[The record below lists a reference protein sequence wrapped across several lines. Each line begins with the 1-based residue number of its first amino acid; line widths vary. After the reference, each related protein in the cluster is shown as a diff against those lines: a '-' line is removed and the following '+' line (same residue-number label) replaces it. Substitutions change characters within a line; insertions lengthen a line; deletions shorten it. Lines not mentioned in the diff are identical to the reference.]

1 MGAASAAWD
10 RADDSEAAADRHK
23 CPFEALSRFL
33 SARGLRY
40 MWRAAISGGGAE
52 GTMQQRWGLPI
63 VAWPSR
69 LRPNYWDG
77 VALPLVLGSVVLL
90 AWASRQMGAPY
101 RLGQALAISLDPRY
115 LPEYGLRTV
124 LRMALALAASL
135 AFSLAYAAFA
145 AKSRRAEKLL
155 IPVLDILQ
163 SVPILGFLSIT
174 VTGFIALF
182 PGSLM
187 GYECAAIFAIFTSQ
201 AWNMTFSLYQSFI
214 GVPQDL
220 REAARMYHLSP
231 WQSFWQL
238 EVPFATP
245 QLIWN
250 MMMSVS
256 GGWFFVVASEAI
268 SVNGQ
273 DVKLPGIGS
282 YIALAIEQRDL
293 AAVGYAILAMLVLIL
308 IYDQLLFRPLLAW
321 AQRFK
326 VEAVTQ
332 DEIEPPWFLIMLQ
345 RARLFDVM
353 RSVFDEAAALLSRLA
368 RRAAPRRA
376 GAHRLRFGAAGARWA
391 DLVWNGLL
399 IAGVAYALIDIAR
412 FVDSEVGLREVL
424 HVLLLGLCTLA
435 RVVVLIALA
444 ALIWVPIGV
453 WIGLRPRLAR
463 RVQPI
468 VQFLAAFPA
477 NLFFPVA
484 VVAILR
490 FHLNVE
496 IWVSP
501 LMILGTQWYIL
512 FNVIAGTLALPTDY
526 QFVASNLGVS
536 RFLWWRRLILPA
548 IFPAFVT
555 GAVTASG
562 GSWNASIVAE
572 IVRWGNDTLV
582 ATGIGA
588 YIAEATE
595 KGDFPR
601 IALGICVLCVYVLLF
616 NRLLWRRL
624 YLLAEER
631 LRLD

>member
-1 MGAASAAWD
+1 
-10 RADDSEAAADRHK
+10 
-23 CPFEALSRFL
+23 
-33 SARGLRY
+33 
-40 MWRAAISGGGAE
+40 
-52 GTMQQRWGLPI
+52 MQQRWGLPI

-77 VALPLVLGSVVLL
+77 IALPLVLGSIVLL
-90 AWASRQMGAPY
+90 AWASRQMSMPY
-101 RLGQALAISLDPRY
+101 RLGQTLAISLDPRY

-124 LRMALALAASL
+124 LRMVLALVASL
-135 AFSLAYAAFA
+135 VFSLAYAALA

-155 IPVLDILQ
+155 IPLLDILQ

-201 AWNMTFSLYQSFI
+201 AWNMTFSLYQSFSA
-214 GVPQDL
+214 VPKDL
-220 REAARMYHLSP
+220 HEASRMYHLSP

-238 EVPFATP
+238 DVPFAMP
-245 QLIWN
+245 NLIWN

-293 AAVGYAILAMLVLIL
+293 AGVGYAILAMLVLIL

-326 VEAVTQ
+326 VEAIGQ
-332 DEIEPPWFLIMLQ
+332 DEIEPPWFLTMLQ
-345 RARLFDVM
+345 RARLFDLL
-353 RSVFDEAAALLSRLA
+353 RSLFDAAASLASLASRRALPAGAVQRLPRTRFAEARWIDYVWSAALLVGTLYT
-368 RRAAPRRA
+368 
-376 GAHRLRFGAAGARWA
+376 LYE
-391 DLVWNGLL
+391 
-399 IAGVAYALIDIAR
+399 IAL
-412 FVDSEVGLREVL
+412 FVQTEVGLHEVL
-424 HVLLLGLCTLA
+424 YVLLLGFITLI

-444 ALIWVPIGV
+444 AVIWVPIGV

-484 VVAILR
+484 VAAILR

-496 IWVSP
+496 VWVSP

-536 RFLWWRRLILPA
+536 RWLWWRRLVLPG

-562 GSWNASIVAE
+562 GSWNASIVSE

-588 YIAEATE
+588 YIAQATD

-601 IALGICVLCVYVLLF
+601 IALGICVLCLYVLLL

-624 YLLAEER
+624 YVLAEER